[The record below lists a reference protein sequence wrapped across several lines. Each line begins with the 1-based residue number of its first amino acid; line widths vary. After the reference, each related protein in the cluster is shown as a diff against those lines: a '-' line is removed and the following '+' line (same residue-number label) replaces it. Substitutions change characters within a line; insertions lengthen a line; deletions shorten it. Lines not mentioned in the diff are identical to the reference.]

1 MPDRKAIDI
10 IKRVRNNPDAEVI
23 IYRTIEKWDAKEFF
37 PWDWVSLTKEYAKEH
52 GQWPLKWNAILI
64 EKKVKVKDLVW
75 NADSLQE
82 YWYRPDWHTDY
93 KSEQLKQIR
102 EQANKKPL
110 PTLPKKWLPK
120 LPKGE
125 VLEQDMDILN
135 YSDEDTLFYAK
146 NSNWWIR
153 YTSSKQEVKDTII
166 AYEKRGLSTEEIS
179 NKIQEKYWIVD
190 KKMVLPNDAK
200 EKISNSKYI
209 SDKIT
214 VPRTLYRW
222 VWKWWPTGTA
232 KFWEGIYSSPN
243 YKNAKAYWDVKTLT
257 SEAIPNSPLQFKNF
271 AEYENWLDYDV
282 AKALWVDWKRW
293 VDKMYPD
300 IWAIVK
306 QMWYDWI
313 TLWPKDDMYVVKF
326 TNKTWIWSLPPLPKK
341 WK

>member
-1 MPDRKAIDI
+1 M
-10 IKRVRNNPDAEVI
+10 
-23 IYRTIEKWDAKEFF
+23 
-37 PWDWVSLTKEYAKEH
+37 
-52 GQWPLKWNAILI
+52 
-64 EKKVKVKDLVW
+64 
-75 NADSLQE
+75 
-82 YWYRPDWHTDY
+82 
-93 KSEQLKQIR
+93 
-102 EQANKKPL
+102 
-110 PTLPKKWLPK
+110 PK
-120 LPKGE
+120 LWKE
-125 VLEQDMDILN
+125 TLEQNMDILN

-153 YTSSKQEVKDTII
+153 YPSSKQEVKDTIT
-166 AYEKRGLSTEEIS
+166 AYEKRGLSAEEIS

-190 KKMVLPNDAK
+190 KKMVLSNDVK

-271 AEYENWLDYDV
+271 AEYENWLEYDV

-326 TNKTWIWSLPPLPKK
+326 TNKTWIWSLPPLPNK